1 MQDGQTNGLLI
12 GPDTSYLAGEIV
24 LAAIDR
30 SMLERGH
37 VGLRYIDDFE
47 FGCDTSSNAEQV
59 LSDLVDSAGEFGLV
73 LNPDKTRVVTE
84 KIPHEEPWVG
94 SLRRFKARREK
105 VNNPYDRIAVRN
117 DYMAYFSAAI
127 DFARKNPHD
136 SVARYAVARVAK
148 FPTDHILWPNLQAFL
163 LEMALEDAG
172 ALYRVL
178 ATLLRFE
185 RRGFGPD
192 RPLLEA
198 VLNKVIVRESQR
210 RHGNEVSWALFGAG
224 RFGVPVSRTAAQAAV
239 NCEDPL
245 VGVLLSDLID
255 RGVAETPGDLSP
267 LERHFTEDSLKSEY
281 WMLVYEAAAH
291 GWPIGEGAT
300 GIVNQSES
308 FRFLLE
314 NGISFYDPSGI
325 ADSEPEDIEGPR
337 PKASWLRDWSP

>member
-1 MQDGQTNGLLI
+1 
-12 GPDTSYLAGEIV
+12 
-24 LAAIDR
+24 
-30 SMLERGH
+30 MLERGH

-198 VLNKVIVRESQR
+198 VLNKGHCPRVSEKARKRGELGLVWCGAVR
-210 RHGNEVSWALFGAG
+210 
-224 RFGVPVSRTAAQAAV
+224 RTR
-239 NCEDPL
+239 L
-245 VGVLLSDLID
+245 
-255 RGVAETPGDLSP
+255 
-267 LERHFTEDSLKSEY
+267 EDSCSGRRQLRGS
-281 WMLVYEAAAH
+281 
-291 GWPIGEGAT
+291 T
-300 GIVNQSES
+300 GRRLAIRSN
-308 FRFLLE
+308 R
-314 NGISFYDPSGI
+314 SGGGRN
-325 ADSEPEDIEGPR
+325 AWR
-337 PKASWLRDWSP
+337 PKSTRAALHGGLAEVRVLDACIRSRCARLADRRGRDRNC

>member
-1 MQDGQTNGLLI
+1 MRRESDWDELDLARLNLRATYPITVRADIQQCYPSIYTHPISWALHGKDVAKRKQRDSSLLGNGLDKVLRGVQDGQTNGLLI

-148 FPTDHILWPNLQAFL
+148 FPTDHILWPNLRAFL

-172 ALYRVL
+172 AFIESWQRCSGSNGVDSGQIVLY
-178 ATLLRFE
+178 
-185 RRGFGPD
+185 
-192 RPLLEA
+192 
-198 VLNKVIVRESQR
+198 
-210 RHGNEVSWALFGAG
+210 
-224 RFGVPVSRTAAQAAV
+224 SRL
-239 NCEDPL
+239 C
-245 VGVLLSDLID
+245 
-255 RGVAETPGDLSP
+255 
-267 LERHFTEDSLKSEY
+267 
-281 WMLVYEAAAH
+281 
-291 GWPIGEGAT
+291 
-300 GIVNQSES
+300 
-308 FRFLLE
+308 
-314 NGISFYDPSGI
+314 
-325 ADSEPEDIEGPR
+325 
-337 PKASWLRDWSP
+337 